1 MLFLRF
7 LGKCIYIIPSLV
19 SNMEVNAIINHL
31 KVIVKIHEI
40 DGQEDNFLYWELKSL
55 LEEFI

>member
-1 MLFLRF
+1 M
-7 LGKCIYIIPSLV
+7 CIYIIHHLDHY
-19 SNMEVNAIINHL
+19 MEVKEIINHL